1 MARWEGWIP
10 PTTMKNPAG
19 GQTAGDVSESAGLVT
34 STNLR
39 TLNLYS
45 ADCWEWRAARRGSAV
60 WRRRRRRQSGD
71 CRVLWRR
78 QLSSGRQRVLGVVA
92 FGTVAVAVG
101 YIVVD
106 EVDVVDVVEVVLEVD
121 VGSKEKDYAQAS

>member
-1 MARWEGWIP
+1 M
-10 PTTMKNPAG
+10 
-19 GQTAGDVSESAGLVT
+19 
-34 STNLR
+34 
-39 TLNLYS
+39 
-45 ADCWEWRAARRGSAV
+45 
-60 WRRRRRRQSGD
+60 
-71 CRVLWRR
+71 LWRR